1 MLTLTAS
8 GSVSDYTDSDKSS
21 LQQKVANAAGVDASF
36 VTISVAAASVRIT
49 ATIGVPASMTA
60 DAVRASLSS
69 TLGTAADASEAL
81 GITVEEAPTV
91 ALVDD
96 PSQPPKDMSATYA
109 AVAASVNDLIKFSR
123 IYVEQ
128 ELKDELGDAVLQPHM
143 SCDSLYA
150 WNGARG
156 AGIVFDAKSEPLLR
170 RAFVVALERCGSAG
184 Q

>member
-21 LQQKVANAAGVDASF
+21 LQQKVADAAGVDKSF

-109 AVAASVNDLIKFSR
+109 AVAASVTLI
-123 IYVEQ
+123 
-128 ELKDELGDAVLQPHM
+128 LT
-143 SCDSLYA
+143 
-150 WNGARG
+150 
-156 AGIVFDAKSEPLLR
+156 PLTLTLTPLTLTLTLTLIL
-170 RAFVVALERCGSAG
+170 ALILTLC
-184 Q
+184 

>member
-1 MLTLTAS
+1 MLTLIAS

-21 LQQKVANAAGVDASF
+21 LQQKVANAAGVDKSF

-69 TLGTAADASEAL
+69 TLGTAADASAAL

-96 PSQPPKDMSATYA
+96 PSQPPKDMIATYA
-109 AVAASVNDLIKFSR
+109 AVAASVTLI
-123 IYVEQ
+123 
-128 ELKDELGDAVLQPHM
+128 LT
-143 SCDSLYA
+143 
-150 WNGARG
+150 
-156 AGIVFDAKSEPLLR
+156 PLTLTLTLTLTTTTTLTL
-170 RAFVVALERCGSAG
+170 ALALTLTRWACSA
-184 Q
+184 